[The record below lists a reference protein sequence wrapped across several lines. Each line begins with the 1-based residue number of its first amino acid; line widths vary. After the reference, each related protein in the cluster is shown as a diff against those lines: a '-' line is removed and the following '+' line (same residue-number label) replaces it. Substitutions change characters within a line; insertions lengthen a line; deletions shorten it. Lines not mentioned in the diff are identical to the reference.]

1 MGARDVIV
9 TAHADG
15 LGAAVGV
22 LCSMAPKRAVNTMAA
37 EAPTPLCSNP
47 KKIGAH
53 RGDRYYNQG

>member
-37 EAPTPLCSNP
+37 EALTPFAATP
-47 KKIGAH
+47 KK
-53 RGDRYYNQG
+53 